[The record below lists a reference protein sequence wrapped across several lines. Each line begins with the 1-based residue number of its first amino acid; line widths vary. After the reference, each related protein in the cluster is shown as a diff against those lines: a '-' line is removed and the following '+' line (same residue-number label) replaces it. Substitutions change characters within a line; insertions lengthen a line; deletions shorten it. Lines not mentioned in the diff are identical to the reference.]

1 MTRNEQ
7 YDLALEIVKLQ
18 DKINEGKIHNKQAR
32 LRCNLGKIKAISKLG
47 MALTAIPLAGTLITF
62 ATGWKP
68 SKLNEYDAHA
78 VITTTIDKEGK
89 LHEKKEYMSY
99 IEDGTEHSY
108 LEFYTE
114 WEKTPEENYKREV
127 YSYKLND
134 LTPDEI
140 ERIYLLNN
148 SELNIEKIEEF
159 LTELIIKHYPAR
171 QEYCVEIPKEDV
183 GRKGKVQLEAK
194 KIDPEDIK
202 TITESIERH
211 YFWIEMM
218 IFGYMIAGGVELGV
232 LLGKNFF
239 KKRGKELNESPYY
252 IDTKELEQQLKAKQL
267 LLEAMPYQSLPQQQQ
282 ILEQP
287 EPQKVLK
294 KEPERL
300 QQQGQ

>member
-7 YDLALEIVKLQ
+7 NDLALEIAELQ
-18 DKINEGKIHNKQAR
+18 DEINEGKIHNEQAR

-47 MALTAIPLAGTLITF
+47 MALSAVPLAGTLITH
-62 ATGWKP
+62 AAGWNP
-68 SKLNEYDAHA
+68 FKLNEYEAHA

-89 LHEKKEYMSY
+89 IHENKEYMSY
-99 IEDGTEHSY
+99 IEDEESKPY

-114 WEKTPEENYKREV
+114 WKKTPEENYKREV
-127 YSYKLND
+127 YSYELND

-159 LTELIIKHYPAR
+159 LTELIIRHYPTR
-171 QEYCVEIPKEDV
+171 QEYCIEIPKEDV

-194 KIDPEDIK
+194 KIDTEDIK
-202 TITESIERH
+202 TITESRERH

-218 IFGYMIAGGVELGV
+218 ILGYMIAAAVELGF

-239 KKRGKELNESPYY
+239 KKIRKELKAKPYY
-252 IDTKELEQQLKAKQL
+252 IDTKELELKLKAKQL
-267 LLEAMPYQSLPQQQQ
+267 LFEAMPYQSLPQQQQ
-282 ILEQP
+282 IIEQP
-287 EPQKVLK
+287 EQQKVLK
-294 KEPERL
+294 REPEQMR
-300 QQQGQ
+300 QQGQ

>member
-1 MTRNEQ
+1 MTREEQ
-7 YDLALEIVKLQ
+7 FSEALEIVKLQ
-18 DKINEGKIHNKQAR
+18 DKINEVKIHNKYAK
-32 LRCNLGKIKAISKLG
+32 LKCNLKKIGAISKIGL
-47 MALTAIPLAGTLITF
+47 AFSAVPLAGTLITH

-68 SKLNEYDAHA
+68 FKLNEYDAHA

-99 IEDGTEHSY
+99 IEDGTQHSY

-114 WEKTPEENYKREV
+114 WEKTPKENYKREV
-127 YSYKLND
+127 YSYKLKD

-159 LTELIIKHYPAR
+159 LTELIIRHYPTR
-171 QEYCVEIPKEDV
+171 QEYCIEIPKEDV
-183 GRKGKVQLEAK
+183 GRNGKVQLEAK
-194 KIDPEDIK
+194 KIDTEDIK
-202 TITESIERH
+202 TITESRERH

-218 IFGYMIAGGVELGV
+218 IFGYMIAGAVELGL
-232 LLGKNFF
+232 LLGKEFF
-239 KKRGKELNESPYY
+239 KKRKSELQEKPYY
-252 IDTKELEQQLKAKQL
+252 MDTKKLELKLKAKQL
-267 LLEAMPYQSLPQQQQ
+267 LFEAMPYQSLPQQQQ
-282 ILEQP
+282 IIEQP

-294 KEPERL
+294 KEPDQM